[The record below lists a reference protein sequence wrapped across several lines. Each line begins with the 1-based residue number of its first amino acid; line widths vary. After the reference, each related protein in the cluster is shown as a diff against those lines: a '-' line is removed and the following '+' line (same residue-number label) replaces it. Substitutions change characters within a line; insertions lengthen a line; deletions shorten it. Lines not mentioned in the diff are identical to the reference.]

1 MFIIQAFTPK
11 NSFGKYLLGSLI
23 IILASFAG
31 QLPLTIA
38 IAIKALTRGS
48 SMPTTN
54 AQLYRFMDQ
63 NLMLFLLLL
72 SFVFALG
79 GIMLAVIKLHHQK
92 FKEIITSR
100 HKIDWKRILFSFF
113 IWALFSVATTLYAYY
128 ASPEDYEVQF
138 NLNKFLILCV
148 IAIPM
153 IPIQTTVEELVFRGY
168 LMQGFG
174 LLAKNRW
181 FPLAMTSLIF
191 GCMHLLNPE
200 VEEMGYIIS
209 LYYIGTGLC
218 LGIMTLM
225 DDGTELALGF
235 HAANN
240 LIAALLITSDWS
252 VLQTPA
258 ILKEITKPSAGIDI
272 LLPILIIYPILLFIF
287 AKKYKWSG
295 WKDKLTGKIV
305 FPVPEKV
312 NPNSFNNEY

>member
-1 MFIIQAFTPK
+1 MFIIQAFIPK
-11 NSFGKYLLGSLI
+11 NSFSKYLLGSLI
-23 IILASFAG
+23 IFLASLIG
-31 QLPLTIA
+31 QLPIA
-38 IAIKALTRGS
+38 IALGIKAVARGAK
-48 SMPTTN
+48 MPTTS

-79 GIMLAVIKLHHQK
+79 GIILAVKNVHNQRFLK
-92 FKEIITSR
+92 VVTSR
-100 HKIDWKRILFSFF
+100 PKIDWKRIFF
-113 IWALFSVATTLYAYY
+113 AFCVWSVFSVATTLYAYY
-128 ASPEDYEVQF
+128 AAPEDYEFQF
-138 NLNKFLILCV
+138 NAGKFFILCL

-181 FPLAMTSLIF
+181 FPLLMTSLIF

-240 LIAALLITSDWS
+240 LTAALLITSDWS

-258 ILKEITKPSAGIDI
+258 VLKEITKPSAGIDI

-287 AKKYKWSG
+287 ARMYKWTG
-295 WKDKLTGKIV
+295 WREKLTGTIT
-305 FPVPEKV
+305 PPEPEAA
-312 NPNSFNNEY
+312 NPNFK

>member
-1 MFIIQAFTPK
+1 MFIIQAFIPK

-38 IAIKALTRGS
+38 IAVKAFTRGG
-48 SMPTTN
+48 SMPTTS

-63 NLMLFLLLL
+63 NLMLLLLL
-72 SFVFALG
+72 MSFVFALG
-79 GIMLAVIKLHHQK
+79 GIILAVKKIHHQK

-100 HKIDWKRILFSFF
+100 LKTDWKRILFSFF
-113 IWALFSVATTLYAYY
+113 VWAVFSIATTLYAYY
-128 ASPEDYEVQF
+128 AAPQDYEVQF
-138 NLNKFLILCV
+138 NLNKFFILCL

-153 IPIQTTVEELVFRGY
+153 IPIQTSVEELVFRGY

-174 LLAKNRW
+174 LLAKNRL
-181 FPLAMTSLIF
+181 FPLLMTSLIF

-200 VEEMGYIIS
+200 VEEMGPILS

-225 DDGTELALGF
+225 DDGIELALGF

-240 LIAALLITSDWS
+240 LTAALLITSDWS

-258 ILKEITKPSAGIDI
+258 ILKEITKPSAGLDI

-295 WKDKLTGKIV
+295 WKEKLTGKIV
-305 FPVPEKV
+305 LPVTEKV
-312 NPNSFNNEY
+312 NPNSFNNE

>member
-1 MFIIQAFTPK
+1 MFIIQAFKP
-11 NSFGKYLLGSLI
+11 NNYFGKYLLGSLI
-23 IILASFAG
+23 IILASFVG

-38 IAIKALTRGS
+38 IALKAFMRGG

-63 NLMLFLLLL
+63 NLMLFLLLM
-72 SFVFALG
+72 SFVFALA
-79 GIMLAVIKLHHQK
+79 GIVLVVKKYHHQA
-92 FKEIITSR
+92 FIEVVTSR
-100 HKIDWKRILFSFF
+100 LKVDWKRILFSFF
-113 IWALFSVATTLYAYY
+113 IWAIFSVATTLYAYY
-128 ASPEDYEVQF
+128 AAPQDYEVQF
-138 NLNKFLILCV
+138 NLGKFLILCL

-153 IPIQTTVEELVFRGY
+153 IPIQTSVEELVFRGY

-174 LLAKNRW
+174 VLAKNKW
-181 FPLAMTSLIF
+181 FPLLMTSLIF

-200 VEEMGYIIS
+200 VEEMGPILS

-225 DDGTELALGF
+225 DDGAELALGF

-240 LIAALLITSDWS
+240 LTAALLITSDWS

-258 ILKEITKPSAGIDI
+258 ILKEITKPSAGLDI
-272 LLPILIIYPILLFIF
+272 LLPILIIYPVLLFIF
-287 AKKYKWSG
+287 AKKYKWYG
-295 WKDKLTGKIV
+295 WKEKLTGKIV
-305 FPVPEKV
+305 LPVPEKV

>member
-1 MFIIQAFTPK
+1 MFIAQAFKPQ
-11 NSFGKYLLGSLI
+11 NRFSKYLLGSVI
-23 IILASFAG
+23 IILASFVG

-38 IAIKALTRGS
+38 IAVKALTRGG

-72 SFVFALG
+72 SFAFALL
-79 GIMLAVIKLHHQK
+79 GIILVVKKYHRQK
-92 FKEIITSR
+92 FIEIVTSR
-100 HKIDWKRILFSFF
+100 PKADWKRILFSFAV
-113 IWALFSVATTLYAYY
+113 WSVFSVATTAYAYF
-128 ASPEDYEVQF
+128 AAPQDYEIQF
-138 NLNKFLILCV
+138 NMGKFLLLCL

-153 IPIQTTVEELVFRGY
+153 IPVQTTVEELVFRGY

-174 LLAKNRW
+174 LLAKNKW
-181 FPLAMTSLIF
+181 FPLLLTSLIF

-200 VEEMGYIIS
+200 VEKMGYIIS

-225 DDGTELALGF
+225 DEGTELALGF

-240 LIAALLITSDWS
+240 LTAALLITSDWS

-258 ILKEITKPSAGIDI
+258 VLKEITEPSAGFDI
-272 LLPILIIYPILLFIF
+272 LLPIIIIYPVLLFIF
-287 AKKYKWSG
+287 AKKYRWSG
-295 WKDKLTGKIV
+295 WKEKLTGKIV
-305 FPVPEKV
+305 LPEPDNV
-312 NPNSFNNEY
+312 NPNSFI